1 VFHGIFALLKKNR
14 KIMIHQNRRKELLSQ
29 IDDNAVVVIS
39 TNPEQFRNG
48 DVTFPFRPHSDFFYL
63 TGFQE
68 PQAVA
73 VISRKTYTMFLRD
86 KDLDREIWDGE
97 RLGLKD
103 APEILKL
110 EKALNINLLEDHLAK
125 LITPENVVYFDEK
138 PCDFDRMLSNLL
150 SSYTIKSLQGTLH
163 EMRLI
168 KDEFEMSTMQKAAN
182 ISMVAHVLA
191 MKYVFPNMFEY
202 ELQSVFDAHFVKN
215 NAVHAYTPIVAGG
228 KNACVLH
235 YIENNQPLK
244 SGDLV
249 LIDAGCELDYYA
261 SDITRTFPVN
271 GQFSEPQKQ
280 IYQIVLDA
288 QLAAINSIRPGAD
301 VHMPHKIACDIIQQ
315 GLENLGL
322 LAPGESLS
330 KFYMHGTGHWL
341 GMDVHDVG
349 IYQVNKQHRVFEKGM
364 VITVEPGIYIRKD
377 DKINPIYHDIGIRIE
392 DDVLVTNT
400 GNTVLTEQL
409 AKTIDEIETL
419 MSED

>member
-1 VFHGIFALLKKNR
+1 
-14 KIMIHQNRRKELLSQ
+14 MIHQNRRKELLSQ
-29 IDDNAVVVIS
+29 IDDNAVIVIS

-73 VISRKTYTMFLRD
+73 VISRSTYTMFLRD
-86 KDLDREIWDGE
+86 KDPDREIWDGE
-97 RLGLKD
+97 RLGLAD
-103 APEILKL
+103 APETLKL
-110 EKALNINLLEDHLAK
+110 EKALNINLLEDHLSQ
-125 LITPENVVYFDEK
+125 LITAENVVYFDEK
-138 PCDFDRMLSNLL
+138 PCDLDRTLSNLL
-150 SSYTIKSLQGTLH
+150 SSYTLKSLQDPLH

-168 KDEFEMSTMQKAAN
+168 KDEFEMSTMQRAAN

-191 MKYVFPNMFEY
+191 MQNVSPNMFEY

-228 KNACVLH
+228 KNACILH
-235 YIENNQPLK
+235 YIENNQPLND
-244 SGDLV
+244 GDLV
-249 LIDAGCELDYYA
+249 LIDAGCEFENYA
-261 SDITRTFPVN
+261 SDITRTFPIN
-271 GQFSEPQKQ
+271 GRFSTAQKQ

-288 QLAAINSIRPGAD
+288 QLAAIESIKPGIS
-301 VHMPHKIACDIIQQ
+301 VHKPHEIASNIIRK
-315 GLENLGL
+315 GLESLGL
-322 LAPGESLS
+322 LLPGEPLS
-330 KFYMHGTGHWL
+330 NFYMHGTGHWL

-349 IYQVNKQHRVFEKGM
+349 KYQHNQQHRKFEEGM

-377 DKINPIYHDIGIRIE
+377 DKINPIYHGIGIRIE
-392 DDVLVTNT
+392 DDVLVTNA

>member
-1 VFHGIFALLKKNR
+1 
-14 KIMIHQNRRKELLSQ
+14 MIHQNRRKELLSQ

>member
-1 VFHGIFALLKKNR
+1 
-14 KIMIHQNRRKELLSQ
+14 MIHQNRRKELLSQ
-29 IDDNAVVVIS
+29 LDDNCVLILS

-48 DVTFPFRPHSDFFYL
+48 DVTFPFRPQSDFFYL
-63 TGFQE
+63 TGFEE
-68 PQAVA
+68 PEAIA
-73 VISRKTYTMFLRD
+73 VISKESYSMFLRP
-86 KDLDREIWDGE
+86 KDETREIWDGT
-97 RLGLKD
+97 RLGLTQ
-103 APEILKL
+103 APSNLKL
-110 EKALNINLLEDHLAK
+110 DHAYDISQLEDKLAQ
-125 LITPENVVYFDEK
+125 LITADSCIYFDAK
-138 PCDFDRMLSNLL
+138 SCTLDSKITNLL
-150 SSYTIKSLQGTLH
+150 SQYNPKSLQASLH

-168 KDEFEMSTMQKAAN
+168 KEESEILSMQKAAD
-182 ISMVAHVLA
+182 ISSAAHTLA
-191 MKYVFPNMFEY
+191 MAQVTPGMFEY

-215 NAVHAYTPIVAGG
+215 NTQHAYTPIVAGG

-288 QLAAINSIRPGAD
+288 QLAAINSIKPGTD

-322 LAPGESLS
+322 LAPGEPLS
-330 KFYMHGTGHWL
+330 KFFMHGTGHWL

-349 IYQVNKQHRVFEKGM
+349 KYQVNKQHRVFEKGM

-377 DKINPIYHDIGIRIE
+377 DKIDPIYHNIGIRIE
-392 DDVLVTNT
+392 DDVVVTDQ
-400 GNTVLTEQL
+400 GNTVLTGSL
-409 AKTIDEIETL
+409 IKTINEIEAL
-419 MSED
+419 MSQTSL

>member
-1 VFHGIFALLKKNR
+1 
-14 KIMIHQNRRKELLSQ
+14 MIHQNRRKELLSQ
-29 IDDNAVVVIS
+29 IDDNAVIVIS

-73 VISRKTYTMFLRD
+73 VISRSTYTMFLRD
-86 KDLDREIWDGE
+86 KDPDREIWDGE
-97 RLGLKD
+97 RLGLAD
-103 APEILKL
+103 ATGTLKL
-110 EKALNINLLEDHLAK
+110 EKALNINLLEDHLSQ
-125 LITPENVVYFDEK
+125 LITAENVVYFDEK
-138 PCDFDRMLSNLL
+138 PCDLDRTLSNLL
-150 SSYTIKSLQGTLH
+150 SSYTLKSLQDPLH

-168 KDEFEMSTMQKAAN
+168 KDEFEMSTMQRAAN

-191 MKYVFPNMFEY
+191 MQNVSPNMFEY

-228 KNACVLH
+228 KNACILH
-235 YIENNQPLK
+235 YIENNQPLND
-244 SGDLV
+244 GDLV
-249 LIDAGCELDYYA
+249 LIDAGCEFENYA
-261 SDITRTFPVN
+261 SDITRTFPIN
-271 GQFSEPQKQ
+271 GRFSTAQKQ

-288 QLAAINSIRPGAD
+288 QLAAIESIKPGIS
-301 VHMPHKIACDIIQQ
+301 VHKPHEIASNIIRL
-315 GLENLGL
+315 GLESLGL
-322 LAPGESLS
+322 LLPGEPLS
-330 KFYMHGTGHWL
+330 NFYMHGTGHWL

-349 IYQVNKQHRVFEKGM
+349 KYQHNQQHRKFEEGM

-392 DDVLVTNT
+392 DDVLVTNA

>member
-1 VFHGIFALLKKNR
+1 
-14 KIMIHQNRRKELLSQ
+14 MIHQNRRKELLSQ
-29 IDDNAVVVIS
+29 IDDNGVVVIS

-48 DVTFPFRPHSDFFYL
+48 DVTFAFRPNSDFFYL

-73 VISRKTYTMFLRD
+73 VISRNTYTMFLRD
-86 KDLDREIWDGE
+86 KDPDREIWDGE
-97 RLGLKD
+97 RLGLAD
-103 APEILKL
+103 APEALKL
-110 EKALNINLLEDHLAK
+110 EKALNIDLLDEHLTQLMTA
-125 LITPENVVYFDEK
+125 ENVVYFDEK
-138 PCDFDRMLSNLL
+138 PCDLDRMLGDLL
-150 SSYTIKSLQGTLH
+150 SNHTIKSLQEPLH

-168 KDEFEMSTMQKAAN
+168 KDEFETKIMQKAAN

-191 MKYVFPNMFEY
+191 MQYVSPNMFEY
-202 ELQSVFDAHFVKN
+202 ELQSIFDAHFVKN
-215 NAVHAYTPIVAGG
+215 NATHAYTPIVAGG

-235 YIENNQPLK
+235 YIENNKPLK
-244 SGDLV
+244 DGDLV
-249 LIDAGCELDYYA
+249 LIDAGCEFENYA
-261 SDITRTFPVN
+261 SDITRTLPVN
-271 GQFSEPQKQ
+271 GQFSKAQKQ

-288 QLAAINSIRPGAD
+288 QLAAIESIKPGVS
-301 VHMPHKIACDIIQQ
+301 VHKPHKVASNIIQQ
-315 GLENLGL
+315 GLESLGL
-322 LAPGESLS
+322 LTPDEPLS

-349 IYQVNKQHRVFEKGM
+349 KYQHNQQHRKFEQGM

-392 DDVLVTNT
+392 DDILVTST

-419 MSED
+419 MNTN

>member
-1 VFHGIFALLKKNR
+1 
-14 KIMIHQNRRKELLSQ
+14 MIHQNRRKELLSQ

-73 VISRKTYTMFLRD
+73 VISRNTYTMFLRD
-86 KDLDREIWDGE
+86 KDPDREIWDGE
-97 RLGLKD
+97 RLGLTD

-110 EKALNINLLEDHLAK
+110 EKALNINLLEDHLAQ
-125 LITPENVVYFDEK
+125 LITAENVVYFDEK

-150 SSYTIKSLQGTLH
+150 SSYTIKSLQDPLH

-288 QLAAINSIRPGAD
+288 QLAAINSIKPGAD

-322 LAPGESLS
+322 LAPGEPLS

-349 IYQVNKQHRVFEKGM
+349 KYQINKQHRVFEKGM

>member
-1 VFHGIFALLKKNR
+1 
-14 KIMIHQNRRKELLSQ
+14 MIHQNRRKELLSQ
-29 IDDNAVVVIS
+29 LDDNCVLILS

-48 DVTFPFRPHSDFFYL
+48 DVTFPFRPQSDFFYL
-63 TGFQE
+63 TGFEE
-68 PQAVA
+68 PEAIA
-73 VISRKTYTMFLRD
+73 VISKESYSMFLRP
-86 KDLDREIWDGE
+86 KDETREIWDGT
-97 RLGLKD
+97 RLGLTQ
-103 APEILKL
+103 APSNLKL
-110 EKALNINLLEDHLAK
+110 DHAYDIGQLEDKLAQ
-125 LITPENVVYFDEK
+125 LITADSCIYFDAK
-138 PCDFDRMLSNLL
+138 SCTLDSKITNLL
-150 SSYTIKSLQGTLH
+150 SQYNLKSLQASLH

-168 KDEFEMSTMQKAAN
+168 KEESEILTMQKAAN
-182 ISMVAHVLA
+182 ISSAAHTLA
-191 MKYVFPNMFEY
+191 MAQVTPGMFEY

-215 NAVHAYTPIVAGG
+215 NTQHAYTPIVAGG

-288 QLAAINSIRPGAD
+288 QLAAINSIKPGAD

-322 LAPGESLS
+322 LAPGEPLS

-349 IYQVNKQHRVFEKGM
+349 KYQVNKQHRVFEKGM

>member
-1 VFHGIFALLKKNR
+1 
-14 KIMIHQNRRKELLSQ
+14 MIHQNRRKELLSQ
-29 IDDNAVVVIS
+29 LDDNCVLILS

-48 DVTFPFRPHSDFFYL
+48 DVTFPFRPQSDFFYL
-63 TGFQE
+63 TGFEE
-68 PQAVA
+68 PEAIA
-73 VISRKTYTMFLRD
+73 VISKESYSMFLRP
-86 KDLDREIWDGE
+86 KDETREIWDGA
-97 RLGLKD
+97 RLGLD
-103 APEILKL
+103 QAPSV
-110 EKALNINLLEDHLAK
+110 LNLDHAYDIGQLEDKLAQ
-125 LITPENVVYFDEK
+125 LITADSCIYFDAK
-138 PCDFDRMLSNLL
+138 SCTLDSKITNLL
-150 SSYTIKSLQGTLH
+150 SQYNPKSLQASLH

-168 KDEFEMSTMQKAAN
+168 KEESEILSMQKAAD
-182 ISMVAHVLA
+182 ISSAAHTLA
-191 MKYVFPNMFEY
+191 MAQVTPGMFEY

-215 NAVHAYTPIVAGG
+215 NTQHAYTPIVAGG

-288 QLAAINSIRPGAD
+288 QLAAINSIKPGTD

-322 LAPGESLS
+322 LAPGEPLS
-330 KFYMHGTGHWL
+330 KFFMHGTGHWL

-349 IYQVNKQHRVFEKGM
+349 KYQVNKQHRVFEKGM

-377 DKINPIYHDIGIRIE
+377 DKIDPIYHNIGIRIE
-392 DDVLVTNT
+392 DDVVVTDQ
-400 GNTVLTEQL
+400 GNTVLTGSL
-409 AKTIDEIETL
+409 IKTINEIEAL
-419 MSED
+419 MSQTSL

>member
-1 VFHGIFALLKKNR
+1 
-14 KIMIHQNRRKELLSQ
+14 MIHQNRRKELLSQ

-73 VISRKTYTMFLRD
+73 VISRNTYTMFLRD
-86 KDLDREIWDGE
+86 KDPDREIWDGE

>member
-191 MKYVFPNMFEY
+191 MKY

>member
-1 VFHGIFALLKKNR
+1 
-14 KIMIHQNRRKELLSQ
+14 MIHQNRRKELLSQ
-29 IDDNAVVVIS
+29 LDDNCVLILS

-48 DVTFPFRPHSDFFYL
+48 DVTFPFRPQSDFFYL
-63 TGFQE
+63 TGFEE
-68 PQAVA
+68 PEAIA
-73 VISRKTYTMFLRD
+73 VISKESYSMFLRP
-86 KDLDREIWDGE
+86 KDETREIWDGT
-97 RLGLKD
+97 RLGLTQ
-103 APEILKL
+103 APSIL
-110 EKALNINLLEDHLAK
+110 NLDHAYDISQLEDKLAQ
-125 LITPENVVYFDEK
+125 LITADSCIYFDAK
-138 PCDFDRMLSNLL
+138 SCTLDSKITNLL
-150 SSYTIKSLQGTLH
+150 SQYNLKSLQASLH

-168 KDEFEMSTMQKAAN
+168 KEESEILTMQKAAN
-182 ISMVAHVLA
+182 ISSAAHTLA
-191 MKYVFPNMFEY
+191 MAQVTPGMFEY

-215 NAVHAYTPIVAGG
+215 NTQHAYTPIVAGG

-288 QLAAINSIRPGAD
+288 QLAAINSIKPGAD

-322 LAPGESLS
+322 LAPGEPLS

-349 IYQVNKQHRVFEKGM
+349 KYQINKQHRVFEKGM